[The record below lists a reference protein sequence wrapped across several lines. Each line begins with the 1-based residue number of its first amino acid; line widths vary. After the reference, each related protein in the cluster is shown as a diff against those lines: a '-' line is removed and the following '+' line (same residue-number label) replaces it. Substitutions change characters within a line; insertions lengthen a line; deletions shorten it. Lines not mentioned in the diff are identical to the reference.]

1 MCNGVSKSSRT
12 GGMVEVWKC
21 KSVEVLEFGNID
33 WFAIDAWF
41 EKNGSRGRPSLYRFS
56 SYTKTHSAYWYT
68 LMFDHHKH
76 TTHTTPAK
84 RFLPTIS
91 PLFSSPYTF
100 LSLASRPFFLFFF
113 THTHSHTHT
122 HTHTHKMINL
132 YYPLSPLSTES
143 PDPPGSLGP
152 DDASINWLGA
162 AGMGSR
168 ADDIMQTLG
177 PPPLF

>member
-1 MCNGVSKSSRT
+1 MEWQQRT
-12 GGMVEVWKC
+12 
-21 KSVEVLEFGNID
+21 S
-33 WFAIDAWF
+33 A
-41 EKNGSRGRPSLYRFS
+41 LYRFS

-113 THTHSHTHT
+113 THTHTHIHTQ
-122 HTHTHKMINL
+122 KMINL
-132 YYPLSPLSTES
+132 YYPLSPLSTDS
-143 PDPPGSLGP
+143 PDPPP
-152 DDASINWLGA
+152 DLSVPMTLRSIDWVPRGWA
-162 AGMGSR
+162 R
-168 ADDIMQTLG
+168 AQMILCKHSD
-177 PPPLF
+177 PLLFFSFYF